1 MSPESRPPVARGDAA
16 AIDLRSELHALLYQ
30 RSFQFGD
37 FILRSGR
44 RSDFYFDGKQV
55 TLDGRGL
62 YLVSRLILQ
71 RVHQLAEITAVGGMT
86 LGADPICAGV
96 AALSGM
102 EDARPLQAFIVR
114 KEVKDHG
121 TGKPVEG
128 PTLHEGQKVVLV
140 EDTITT
146 GGALLQAYDRVLD
159 TGAVPVEAIV
169 IVDREEGGR
178 EACAERGLPLHA
190 LFRRSE
196 FPTPA
201 RT

>member
-1 MSPESRPPVARGDAA
+1 MTE
-16 AIDLRSELHALLYQ
+16 DLRALRTELHGLLYA

-37 FILRSGR
+37 FVLRSGR

-55 TLDGRGL
+55 TLQGRGL

-71 RVHQLAEITAVGGMT
+71 RVRELDGITAVGGMT
-86 LGADPICAGV
+86 LGADPIAAGV

-102 EDARPLQAFIVR
+102 EEAAPLDAFIVR

-121 TGKPVEG
+121 TGRPVEG
-128 PTLHEGQKVVLV
+128 PALRPGQRVVLV

-146 GGALLQAYDRVLD
+146 GGALLQAFDRVAE
-159 TGAVPVEAIV
+159 TGAEVVEAIV

-178 EACAERGLPLHA
+178 EALAERGVALHA
-190 LFRRSE
+190 LYRRSE

>member
-1 MSPESRPPVARGDAA
+1 MTAVDTAA
-16 AIDLRSELHALLYQ
+16 LRVELHAMLYE
-30 RSFQFGD
+30 RSFRFGD
-37 FILRSGR
+37 FVLRSGR

-62 YLVSRLILQ
+62 YLVSRLILE
-71 RVHQLAEITAVGGMT
+71 RCHQLPGVSAVGGMT
-86 LGADPICAGV
+86 LGADPIAAGV

-102 EDARPLQAFIVR
+102 EDSRPLQAFIVR

-121 TGKPVEG
+121 TGKPIEG
-128 PTLHEGQKVVLV
+128 PALAAGQKVVLV

-146 GGALLQAYDRVLD
+146 GGALLQAYDRVVEA
-159 TGAVPVEAIV
+159 GAVPVEAIV

-178 EACAERGLPLHA
+178 EACAERGLALHA

>member
-1 MSPESRPPVARGDAA
+1 VTE
-16 AIDLRSELHALLYQ
+16 DLQALRQELHALLYE
-30 RSFQFGD
+30 RSFKFGD
-37 FILRSGR
+37 FVLRSGR

-71 RVHQLAEITAVGGMT
+71 RVRQLPEVSAVGGMT
-86 LGADPICAGV
+86 LGADPICSGV

-114 KEVKDHG
+114 KEAKDHG
-121 TGKPVEG
+121 TGRPVEG
-128 PTLHEGQKVVLV
+128 PELQAGQRVVLV

-146 GGALLQAYDRVLD
+146 GGALLQAHDRVVA
-159 TGAVPVEAIV
+159 TGAVPVEGIV

-178 EACAERGLPLHA
+178 EACAARGLPLHA

-196 FPTPA
+196 FATPA
-201 RT
+201 RA

>member
-1 MSPESRPPVARGDAA
+1 MTAA
-16 AIDLRSELHALLYQ
+16 DIAALRSELHAMLYE
-30 RSFQFGD
+30 RSFKFGD
-37 FILRSGR
+37 FVLRSGR

-62 YLVSRLILQ
+62 YLVSRLVLE
-71 RVHQLAEITAVGGMT
+71 RCHQLPEVTAVGGMT
-86 LGADPICAGV
+86 LGADPIASGV
-96 AALSGM
+96 AALSGL
-102 EDARPLQAFIVR
+102 EDGQPLQAFIVR

-121 TGKPVEG
+121 TGKPIEG
-128 PTLHEGQKVVLV
+128 PALASGQKVVLV

-146 GGALLQAYDRVLD
+146 GGALLQAYDRVVE

-178 EACAERGLPLHA
+178 EACLERGLALHA

>member
-1 MSPESRPPVARGDAA
+1 VSD
-16 AIDLRSELHALLYQ
+16 DLRALRTELHALLYA

-37 FILRSGR
+37 FVLRSGR

-55 TLDGRGL
+55 TLQGRGL

-71 RVHQLAEITAVGGMT
+71 RVRELDGITAVGGMT
-86 LGADPICAGV
+86 LGADPIASGV

-102 EDARPLQAFIVR
+102 EDAQPLDAFIVR

-121 TGKPVEG
+121 TGKPIEG
-128 PTLHEGQKVVLV
+128 PALQPGQRVVLV

-146 GGALLQAYDRVLD
+146 GGALLQALDRVAE
-159 TGAVPVEAIV
+159 TGAEVVEAIV

-178 EACAERGLPLHA
+178 EALAERGLNLHA
-190 LFRRSE
+190 LYRRSE

-201 RT
+201 RA

>member
-1 MSPESRPPVARGDAA
+1 MSE
-16 AIDLRSELHALLYQ
+16 DLPALRAELHALLYQ

-37 FILRSGR
+37 FVLRSGR

-71 RVHQLAEITAVGGMT
+71 RVHELPGVTAVGGMT
-86 LGADPICAGV
+86 LGADPIAAGV

-102 EDARPLQAFIVR
+102 EDASPVGAYIVR

-121 TGKPVEG
+121 TGKPIEG
-128 PTLHEGQKVVLV
+128 PLLQSGQRVVLV

-146 GGALLQAYDRVLD
+146 GGALLQAYDRVVE
-159 TGAVPVEAIV
+159 TGAEVVEAIV

-178 EACAERGLPLHA
+178 EALAERGLSLFA

-196 FPTPA
+196 FPTPNVGGQAAA
-201 RT
+201 RTGTS